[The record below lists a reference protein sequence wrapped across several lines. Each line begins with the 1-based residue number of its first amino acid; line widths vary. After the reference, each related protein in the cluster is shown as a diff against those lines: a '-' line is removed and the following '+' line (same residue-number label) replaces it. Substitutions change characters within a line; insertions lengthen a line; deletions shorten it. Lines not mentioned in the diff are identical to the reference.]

1 MLVTRNGNS
10 IFQKCLLLL
19 DNPKINRTCIIF
31 QNLAADKTYNDLDV
45 TLKKANEHR
54 NEWFEGVYKCK
65 LDETL
70 YTIMEKIVKA
80 EVGTET
86 FSHFF
91 AELFV
96 INYNVEMLSVFVGSQ
111 ISGSRR

>member
-1 MLVTRNGNS
+1 M
-10 IFQKCLLLL
+10 
-19 DNPKINRTCIIF
+19 
-31 QNLAADKTYNDLDV
+31 AADKTYNDLDV

-80 EVGTET
+80 EVSVET
-86 FSHFF
+86 FTIFC
-91 AELFV
+91 
-96 INYNVEMLSVFVGSQ
+96 
-111 ISGSRR
+111 